1 MAVEAEKFAVE
12 DSKKKLQ
19 QAKTELAVL
28 EKYTRE
34 KQVKQLEANIKTTEA
49 KLKAEEH
56 SYQLD
61 LEKLAD
67 IEAQIEKCTIVSPDY
82 GQIVYANVTDRRGGS
97 EVIIEEG
104 QTVRERQVIFRLPDP
119 RRMQVKANINE
130 ASVAMVTT
138 GMAATIRLDAFPD
151 RVLHGEV
158 EKVNE
163 YPAPSSFFTGN
174 VKEYETTVRI
184 FLNES
189 GKPNST
195 GPDQKIARRKIG
207 GPGALARANGNP
219 QGKIP
224 STGRLAGKPQAEP
237 DGSAGAGPGD
247 SLALKSAPGAAGT
260 DGAEEPAAEPAAKT
274 EAAEA
279 GAVAKP
285 ESPERPAENNSQ
297 VSLRPGMTAEVKIR
311 VQTIPNVL
319 QIPVQAIVEHGG
331 RHYCLSY
338 DRAAGWSKRE
348 VAIGPTNDKT
358 VVIREGL
365 KEGEKVVMGAANY
378 RDRVKWPT
386 VPNATSA
393 RRCGRSFR

>member
-1 MAVEAEKFAVE
+1 
-12 DSKKKLQ
+12 
-19 QAKTELAVL
+19 
-28 EKYTRE
+28 
-34 KQVKQLEANIKTTEA
+34 
-49 KLKAEEH
+49 
-56 SYQLD
+56 
-61 LEKLAD
+61 
-67 IEAQIEKCTIVSPDY
+67 
-82 GQIVYANVTDRRGGS
+82 
-97 EVIIEEG
+97 
-104 QTVRERQVIFRLPDP
+104 
-119 RRMQVKANINE
+119 
-130 ASVAMVTT
+130 MVTR
-138 GMAATIRLDAFPD
+138 MAATIRLDAFPD

-319 QIPVQAIVEHGG
+319 QIPVQHRWHGG
-331 RHYCLSY
+331 RHYASSTERPAGQRESR
-338 DRAAGWSKRE
+338 DR
-348 VAIGPTNDKT
+348 PTNDD
-358 VVIREGL
+358 RGDSRPRRAEG
-365 KEGEKVVMGAANY
+365 GMGGANY
-378 RDRVKWPT
+378 RDRVKWPA
-386 VPNATSA
+386 NAQRDQQGDAGDRSGDQAGRRVSA
-393 RRCGRSFR
+393 